1 MRSGGRAAVAALV
14 TFAALASLPRR
25 ATAQTAGA
33 LVEQGRG
40 RLDQLDPE
48 SAFQLLQRALGSG
61 AVAPAVRVRAFTLIG
76 ITELLRSNRLA
87 ARQAF
92 ERAIRLD
99 PGLAIDSL
107 ADLHSDARVVFGEA
121 RTAVGPLTRGVAL
134 VVDLPADT
142 TIRPGQD
149 RLRLEVRP
157 TARARV
163 AFAVAPIETPQ
174 VLVWT
179 DTQTVDL
186 VGRVLWDLAVPDSAY
201 VADGRYVL
209 QITATDASG
218 DVAPPVERILYVA
231 RLPVDTAAH
240 PAPFDSTTLMPET
253 LRIARAAPSRL
264 LLGAALGVGA
274 LLTPSL
280 LGSGD
285 VGGGRGRS
293 VAIGGVV
300 TVAGIVG
307 FLAGHRDRPLPENV
321 EQNRQL
327 LDRDANQRG
336 VVAAANARLVAS
348 ASIRVRVESPTR

>member
-1 MRSGGRAAVAALV
+1 MRLAARAAVVALMSLAAP
-14 TFAALASLPRR
+14 ASLPRH
-25 ATAQTAGA
+25 AVAQTAGV
-33 LVEQGRG
+33 LMEQGRA
-40 RLDQLDPE
+40 RLDQLDPD

-61 AVAPAVRVRAFTLIG
+61 DVAAPVRVRAFTLLG

-99 PGLAIDSL
+99 PALAIDTL

-121 RTAVGPLTRGVAL
+121 RTAVGPLTRVFA
-134 VVDLPADT
+134 VTVDLPADT
-142 TIRPGQD
+142 VIRPGQD
-149 RLRLEVRP
+149 RLRLDVRP

-163 AFAVAPIETPQ
+163 AFTVAPIETPQ
-174 VLVWT
+174 VLVWA

-186 VGRVLWDLAVPDSAY
+186 VGRVLWDLAAPDSAY
-201 VADGRYVL
+201 VADGRYV
-209 QITATDASG
+209 IHVTATDASG
-218 DVAPPVERILYVA
+218 EVAPPVERILYVA

-240 PAPFDSTTLMPET
+240 PPAFDSTTLMPEA
-253 LRIARAAPSRL
+253 LRIPRAAPSRL
-264 LLGAALGVGA
+264 LLGAALGMGA

-285 VGGGRGRS
+285 VGGGGGRS

-300 TVAGIVG
+300 TLAGIVG
-307 FLAGHRDRPLPENV
+307 FLAGHRTRPLPENV
-321 EQNRQL
+321 DQNRQL

-336 VVAAANARLVAS
+336 VIAAANARLLA
-348 ASIRVRVESPTR
+348 AAPIRILVESAAR